1 MPSKKST
8 KIPSKILGVVVVQNS
23 AGPMQAENLDTLQRM
38 LAHVPRSDIIA
49 LPEVFAARGGDDD
62 LRKSAKAIPSDLSRW
77 LAALASKQRC
87 WVLAGSVLEQHK
99 GSIYNT
105 CLVFDRQGK
114 IRARYRKIHLFEA
127 RLDDGRVIREQSLY
141 EAGARPVLVNI
152 EGWVCG
158 LSICYDLRFPEL
170 YRLYSS
176 CGAHLMFA
184 PANFTRRTGKDHW
197 EILVRSR
204 AIENQCFVV
213 APNQCG
219 KNRATGVISHGHS
232 LVVAPWGETLVQAGS
247 REICMSAMLD
257 PALLREARGR
267 VPVLLH
273 RKITRVIC
281 P

>member
-1 MPSKKST
+1 
-8 KIPSKILGVVVVQNS
+8 
-23 AGPMQAENLDTLQRM
+23 
-38 LAHVPRSDIIA
+38 
-49 LPEVFAARGGDDD
+49 
-62 LRKSAKAIPSDLSRW
+62 
-77 LAALASKQRC
+77 
-87 WVLAGSVLEQHK
+87 
-99 GSIYNT
+99 
-105 CLVFDRQGK
+105 
-114 IRARYRKIHLFEA
+114 
-127 RLDDGRVIREQSLY
+127 
-141 EAGARPVLVNI
+141 
-152 EGWVCG
+152 
-158 LSICYDLRFPEL
+158 
-170 YRLYSS
+170 
-176 CGAHLMFA
+176 MFA

-197 EILVRSR
+197 KVLVRSR

-247 REICMSAMLD
+247 REICLSAMLD